1 MKRSLSILVFL
12 VIIMLIGGVLTS
24 GLINGVPTIIQT
36 DNPDASVFQ
45 ATPEQANQFI
55 IWVVFVL
62 VNVVGAGLTLA
73 FVFWFGNREVKVVSQ
88 MPNQPSN
95 AEQLP
100 AE

>member
-1 MKRSLSILVFL
+1 MQQLAAIEAVPDTA
-12 VIIMLIGGVLTS
+12 LT
-24 GLINGVPTIIQT
+24 Q
-36 DNPDASVFQ
+36 DASVFQ

-62 VNVVGAGLTLA
+62 VNVIGAGLTLA
-73 FVFWFGNREVKVVSQ
+73 LLFWFGNREVKVVSQ
-88 MPNQPSN
+88 MPDRPSD